1 MSVSSDNNSVPYSG
15 RMLRM
20 MLRILMK
27 MMMMLILWIRVV
39 VITRVYI
46 TWSRENVD
54 ICISYM
60 LAKICYLTLVSTRVF
75 VAPVS
80 ASVVVVRGEGEL
92 RTAHAQ
98 VSRSLRSVM
107 MMILRS
113 SRVPL
118 VRNSGVT
125 LMISLILRSPV
136 QLSSVVVLSIALRW
150 SLYTWSK
157 IYLLNLYLTVALPGL
172 N

>member
-1 MSVSSDNNSVPYSG
+1 MIQYWSQRCLMSVSSDNNSVPYSG

-27 MMMMLILWIRVV
+27 MMMMLILRIRVV

-92 RTAHAQ
+92 RTAQ
-98 VSRSLRSVM
+98 VSRSQSSV

-113 SRVPL
+113 SRVSL

-136 QLSSVVVLSIALRW
+136 QLSSVIILSIALRW

-157 IYLLNLYLTVALPGL
+157 IYL
-172 N
+172 

>member
-27 MMMMLILWIRVV
+27 MMMMLILRIRVV

-54 ICISYM
+54 SSSLCLQS
-60 LAKICYLTLVSTRVF
+60 YLTLVSTRVF